1 MLREKIKRKT
11 MDVYFLVVECP
22 IHLEPHQRETDY
34 CGTMRIT
41 IHFSFENEIPHVKHL
56 RASVKV
62 DL

>member
-1 MLREKIKRKT
+1 